1 MLKGF
6 LIGNV
11 GKAPEVRYTKTNKK
25 IATFSVASTQGTG
38 DNAVTIWTKCEAWE
52 KTADIV
58 EKYVTKGTQV
68 YIDGRIE
75 LENWTDKEGN
85 ARTTLKMTVTELKL
99 LGSKGTSQEAPA
111 QQKQIEPWSQEAP
124 AQTKQPEP
132 WSQDETGLPF

>member
-75 LENWTDKEGN
+75 LENWTDKEGKE
-85 ARTTLKMTVTELKL
+85 RTTLKIAISELKL
-99 LGSKGTSQEAPA
+99 LGSRASGESAPRSTQATPVQE
-111 QQKQIEPWSQEAP
+111 EE
-124 AQTKQPEP
+124 EG
-132 WSQDETGLPF
+132 DLPF